1 MGASSPPL
9 TTPSSNLEFGYE
21 TRRHIVAGL
30 TVIFSLIVLAIVV
43 GVVASIL
50 SWQWPTGPVL
60 WSSWSWLP
68 TLIIV
73 LLTLFIA
80 VWVLRVIFWGL
91 GMAPYRRYY
100 ARHGSRYGYAR
111 RPFGGDSAVLIARER
126 FARGEISKEQLDQ
139 IVRQLGEG
147 SDSYPP
153 VW

>member
-1 MGASSPPL
+1 MGAPSPSLPTSS
-9 TTPSSNLEFGYE
+9 TNLDFDDE
-21 TRRHIVAGL
+21 THRHIVAGL

-43 GVVASIL
+43 GVVAAIL

-91 GMAPYRRYY
+91 GMAPYRRFY
-100 ARHGSRYGYAR
+100 ARHGYRYGYAGG
-111 RPFGGDSAVLIARER
+111 PFGGDSAVLIARER

-139 IVRQLGEG
+139 ILRQLGEG
-147 SDSYPP
+147 PSSYPP
-153 VW
+153 VG